1 MSFFI
6 GVVYRTNRRAY
17 PSLMYSASELVFN
30 IFVYFMHTVCLVVMG
45 RNNVLMR
52 LFELACLIDRR
63 ISIGLSGLFDVVLL
77 YIRH

>member
-1 MSFFI
+1 M
-6 GVVYRTNRRAY
+6 YRTNRRAY

-30 IFVYFMHTVCLVVMG
+30 IFIYFMHTVCLSLVVMG

-63 ISIGLSGLFDVVLL
+63 IYIGLSGLFDVVLL
-77 YIRH
+77 YMRL

>member
-1 MSFFI
+1 MGQAWLLCFIYLGVWAVSFFI

-17 PSLMYSASELVFN
+17 PSLMYSASEF
-30 IFVYFMHTVCLVVMG
+30 VCLSLVVVG

-63 ISIGLSGLFDVVLL
+63 IL
-77 YIRH
+77 